1 MIRRPPRS
9 TLFPYTTL
17 FRSVPEREVAYQI
30 LALNIEKAHN
40 LRENAIE
47 VVRMYRDLA
56 ELDGGR
62 KESDFALEFEEPSL
76 VTLGFAY
83 EQKGRL
89 SGGADAPVLMKDDQY
104 LQRPLRACVS
114 VPQERGLKL

>member
-40 LRENAIE
+40 LREKAVE

-62 KESDFALEFEEPSL
+62 KESDFALEFEEPARSEEHTSELQSPCNL
-76 VTLGFAY
+76 VC
-83 EQKGRL
+83 RL
-89 SGGADAPVLMKDDQY
+89 LLEKKKKST
-104 LQRPLRACVS
+104 
-114 VPQERGLKL
+114 